1 MSQNP
6 PNPLREGTSDDL
18 RVPPCAFV
26 IFGASGDLTRRKLFP
41 ALYNLALDQ
50 TLPRSFS
57 ALGVARRPK
66 TDESFAAEMRAG
78 LDKFSRRRPVDEAVW
93 SRLSPGIGYV
103 QGSFDQ
109 PTTYT
114 DLKARL
120 DRSDAERGTGQNRV
134 FYLAVGPSEMVPI
147 VRGLTE
153 VGLLPRPGS
162 DPGGPFARLI
172 VEKPFGDDLPSAQA
186 LNREL
191 YRYLDEKQI
200 YRIDH
205 YLGKE
210 TVQNLMV
217 LRFGNAIFEALW
229 NRSHVSH
236 VEITVA
242 EDIVVEGRGKFYEQ
256 VGITRDIVQNHL
268 LQLLTITAME
278 PPASMEADA
287 LRDEKV
293 KVLRSLR
300 PLRGREVLAA
310 TVRGQYGRGVVRGD
324 AVSSYREEDDVAPGS
339 VTDTYVAMAL
349 HIDTWRWAGVPFFLR
364 AGKRLS
370 KRVAEIAVHFRS
382 PPLAMF
388 GGAASAAPHSP
399 NSLVLR
405 VQPDEGVALRFDTK
419 VPGAGMARREVAMDF
434 RYGNAF
440 GASSSPE
447 AYERLILDALRGDPT
462 LFTRAD
468 EVEAQWAFID
478 PILAAWRE
486 HDAPVALYEAG
497 TMGPAEA
504 DALLARDGH
513 RWRRP

>member
-6 PNPLREGTSDDL
+6 PNPLREGTTDEQHA
-18 RVPPCAFV
+18 PPCSFV

-57 ALGVARRPK
+57 AIGVARRPK
-66 TDESFAAEMRAG
+66 TDESFASEMREA
-78 LDKFSRRRPVDEAVW
+78 LNKFSRRKVDEAAW
-93 SRLSPGIGYV
+93 NRLAPGVGYV
-103 QGSFDQ
+103 QGTFEQ
-109 PTTYT
+109 AKTYS

-120 DRSDAERGTGQNRV
+120 ERSDAERGTAHNRV
-134 FYLAVGPSEMVPI
+134 FYLAVAPGEMVPI
-147 VRGLTE
+147 VRGLAE
-153 VGLLPRPGS
+153 AGLLPRPGT
-162 DPGGPFARLI
+162 DPNGPFARII
-172 VEKPFGDDLPSAQA
+172 VEKPFGEDRPSAEA

-191 YRYLDEKQI
+191 YRFVDEKQI

-210 TVQNLMV
+210 TVQNLIV

-229 NRSHVSH
+229 NRNHVRH

-242 EDIVVEGRGKFYEQ
+242 EDIGVEGRGKFYEQ

-268 LQLLTITAME
+268 LQLLTLTAME
-278 PPASMEADA
+278 PPASMDADA

-300 PLRGREVLAA
+300 PLRGREVLGA

-324 AVSSYREEDDVAPGS
+324 AVPAYREEPDVATGS
-339 VTDTYVAMAL
+339 VTDTYVALAL
-349 HIDTWRWAGVPFFLR
+349 HIDTWRWAGVPFFVR
-364 AGKRLS
+364 AGKRLG

-382 PPLAMF
+382 PPLALF
-388 GGAASAAPHSP
+388 GGTEAAGGNSP

-486 HDAPVALYEAG
+486 HDAPVAFYEAG
-497 TMGPAEA
+497 SMGPPEA
-504 DALLARDGH
+504 DALLARTGH